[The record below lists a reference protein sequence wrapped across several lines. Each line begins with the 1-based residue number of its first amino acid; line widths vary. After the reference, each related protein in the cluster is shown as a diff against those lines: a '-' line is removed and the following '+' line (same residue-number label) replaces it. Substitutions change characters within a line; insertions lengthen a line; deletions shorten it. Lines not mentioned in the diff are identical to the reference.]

1 MNGSFIGYCF
11 ITVLEKKKEAVLLKI
26 HSTVKIPEQQQENSH
41 ENSQHL
47 TNTSKPIE

>member
-26 HSTVKIPEQQQENSH
+26 HSTVKIPEQQH

-47 TNTSKPIE
+47 TNTPKPIE